1 MTGEN
6 SLIKSMTGYART
18 QSENEAY
25 TAVVEL
31 RSVNHRYLDVK
42 VRAPSS
48 VASLETKIRD
58 RVTARLG
65 RGKVDVSVQLKPKG
79 ESAYQLEVDRPLVE
93 EIVRTGRSL
102 ASELGVEGEIKI
114 SDLLTFGRAFSMKE
128 RDLSATD
135 QAWQALLPA
144 LEQALEEH
152 DLMRHAE
159 GAELKADLDRR
170 LADIAEHLDA
180 VENLTASSREQK
192 RRDLLDKINELKVG
206 SLEPTSLAMEVARL
220 VERSDIAEEITR
232 FRSHLSLWNEAV
244 RGEGIR
250 GKKLDF
256 IVQEM
261 GREVNTIGAKCQDA
275 DIAERVIS
283 IKSELERVREQVQNI
298 E

>member
-1 MTGEN
+1 M
-6 SLIKSMTGYART
+6 IKSMTGYART